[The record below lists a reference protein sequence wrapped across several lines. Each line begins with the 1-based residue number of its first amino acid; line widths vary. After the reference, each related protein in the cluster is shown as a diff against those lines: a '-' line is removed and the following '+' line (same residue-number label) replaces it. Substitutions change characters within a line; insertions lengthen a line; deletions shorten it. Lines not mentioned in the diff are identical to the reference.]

1 MSGTMDVAASVQLG
15 LPYGDG
21 EVRFS
26 LPRANLAGVIEA
38 RGGGACE
45 PSDLDGDAS
54 REAPA
59 GRPAAGDAHSVAAG
73 PTPAEEEAEIR
84 RALAEPI
91 GAPRL
96 GELAA
101 QASSAVVVVS
111 DVTRPV
117 PSYKFLPVLIEEL
130 RPLPPEA
137 ITILFALG
145 SHRRQ
150 TPAEQLALV
159 GEEVAASGVRLLDF
173 DREDCVTCGTTSRG
187 TPLAVSRTY
196 AEADLR
202 ICTGGI
208 DYHAFAGFSG
218 GSKSVLPGV
227 CASASIQANHG
238 MLLEDM
244 AHAGVLEGNP
254 VREDMDEA
262 GASIGIDYLLN
273 VLIDDERRIIGAV
286 AGEFLAAHR
295 AGCALHDARCDLR
308 IDARA
313 DVVVASP
320 GGAPKDIDLYQAQKT
335 LDNVSDAVRDG
346 GVVVLAA
353 RCDDGLG
360 HPVFERWMA
369 EMEEP
374 ADLVERIR
382 REFVV
387 GGHKAA
393 AIAGLL
399 MRVSLFLVSDLPDDV
414 VADMRM
420 TPFATVD
427 HAVTAALQRCGYGAR
442 VLVVPHG
449 VRVTVRG

>member
-1 MSGTMDVAASVQLG
+1 M
-15 LPYGDG
+15 
-21 EVRFS
+21 
-26 LPRANLAGVIEA
+26 
-38 RGGGACE
+38 
-45 PSDLDGDAS
+45 
-54 REAPA
+54 
-59 GRPAAGDAHSVAAG
+59 
-73 PTPAEEEAEIR
+73 
-84 RALAEPI
+84 
-91 GAPRL
+91 
-96 GELAA
+96 
-101 QASSAVVVVS
+101 
-111 DVTRPV
+111 
-117 PSYKFLPVLIEEL
+117 EEL

-173 DREDCVTCGTTSRG
+173 DREDCVPCGTTSRG

-227 CASASIQANHG
+227 CALASIQANHA

-244 AHAGVLEGNP
+244 AHAGVREGNP

-262 GASIGIDYLLN
+262 GAMIGIDYLLN
-273 VLIDDERRIIGAV
+273 VLIDDERRIVGAV
-286 AGEFLAAHR
+286 AGDLPAAHR
-295 AGCALHDARCDLR
+295 AGCASLHDARCDLR
-308 IDARA
+308 IDAPA

-346 GVVVLAA
+346 GIVVLAA

-374 ADLVERIR
+374 ADLVEEDPSRVR
-382 REFVV
+382 RRRAQGRGDRRAAHAGLPLPRLRSAGRCRGRHADDAVR
-387 GGHKAA
+387 HRRRRRHRSAA
-393 AIAGLL
+393 AL
-399 MRVSLFLVSDLPDDV
+399 R
-414 VADMRM
+414 
-420 TPFATVD
+420 
-427 HAVTAALQRCGYGAR
+427 
-442 VLVVPHG
+442 
-449 VRVTVRG
+449 

>member
-1 MSGTMDVAASVQLG
+1 MSGAMDVATTVQLG

-26 LPRANLAGVIEA
+26 LPRANLLGVIEA
-38 RGGGACE
+38 RRGGACE
-45 PSDLDGDAS
+45 PSDLDDDAS
-54 REAPA
+54 REAPT
-59 GRPAAGDAHSVAAG
+59 GRPAPGDEYPVAAG

-101 QASSAVVVVS
+101 LASSAVVVVS

-117 PSYKFLPVLIEEL
+117 PSYKFLPILIEEL

-150 TPAEQLALV
+150 TPAEHLALV
-159 GEEVAASGVRLLDF
+159 GEDVVASGVRLLDF
-173 DREDCVTCGTTSRG
+173 DREDCVPCGATSRG

-196 AEADLR
+196 AETDLR
-202 ICTGGI
+202 VATGSI

-218 GSKSVLPGV
+218 GSKAVLPGV

-238 MLLEDM
+238 MLLAET
-244 AHAGVLEGNP
+244 AHAGVLMGNP

-262 GASIGIDYLLN
+262 GAIIGIDYLFN
-273 VLIDDERRIIGAV
+273 VIIDDERRIVGAV

-308 IDARA
+308 IDAPA

-353 RCDDGLG
+353 RCEDGLG
-360 HPVFERWMA
+360 HPVFEQWMA

-399 MRVSLFLVSDLPDDV
+399 TRVSLFLVSDLPDDLV
-414 VADMRM
+414 TDMRM

-427 HAVTAALQRCGYGAR
+427 DAVTAALQRCGDDAG

-449 VRVTVRG
+449 VRVTVRD